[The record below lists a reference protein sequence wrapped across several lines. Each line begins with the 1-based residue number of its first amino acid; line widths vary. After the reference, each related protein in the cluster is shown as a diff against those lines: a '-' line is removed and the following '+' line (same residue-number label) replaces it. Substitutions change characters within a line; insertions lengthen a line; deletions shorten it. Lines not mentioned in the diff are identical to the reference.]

1 MEVLHLHDFL
11 IPSNLLNELCRLKKK
26 TPSQQKFSTEIVFA
40 SPRGS
45 PMLWLRQER
54 VQVSHHFSK
63 RPLHPAPQRAPSTA
77 QALPQPLLFNHQ
89 ASVLSN
95 RRKAWILQVAS
106 FGFPLSFKSG
116 LIQMQVSDNVQVCC
130 TQHRCCP
137 PLLISFFYARTRMPS
152 PMLDPSSLLQSK
164 GLFKIPPI
172 LMHLGMF
179 QLSRG
184 LLLRLRHPL
193 KVQQHAPRLFSPRQP
208 RPLKRNRMS
217 AV

>member
-1 MEVLHLHDFL
+1 M
-11 IPSNLLNELCRLKKK
+11 PLKKK

-45 PMLWLRQER
+45 PKLWLRQER

-63 RPLHPAPQRAPSTA
+63 RPLHPAPTCSLHRTSAAAAAAFQRPSLNIEQSQKGLDIAGGFFWFPSLFQIRFNSNASFRQRPGMLHAAPVLPAPSHF
-77 QALPQPLLFNHQ
+77 L
-89 ASVLSN
+89 
-95 RRKAWILQVAS
+95 
-106 FGFPLSFKSG
+106 
-116 LIQMQVSDNVQVCC
+116 
-130 TQHRCCP
+130 
-137 PLLISFFYARTRMPS
+137 FYARTRMPS
-152 PMLDPSSLLQSK
+152 PMLDPSNLLQSK

-184 LLLRLRHPL
+184 QLLRLRHPL
-193 KVQQHAPRLFSPRQP
+193 KVQQHAPWLFSPRQP